1 MSRMPSNF
9 SHPLLAVLAACGLS
23 ACAVGPDYR
32 QPELATLPGS
42 FKHEAGWQTVQP
54 REEPAAADE
63 NAPWW
68 QPFADP
74 TLDALLRELAAAS
87 PGVAQAEARYR
98 QAQAALRATR
108 AGFSPT
114 VGASAGA
121 RRSSSGAGS
130 DASIANALT
139 LDLSASWTPDL
150 WGRLRREAEAGR
162 AELQASAADL
172 AALRLSLQ
180 ATLAQNYIR
189 LRIFD
194 LQRELLAQTEQA
206 YLRSLELTRN
216 QYDAGFAARADV
228 VQAETQLES
237 VRAELLDLAGQ
248 RATVENAVA
257 VLAGRPPSAL
267 DLGADG
273 SLPQLPAVPPA
284 MPASLLTRRP
294 DLVVAERRVAA
305 ANARIGVAEAA
316 WFPEL
321 TLSLSGGYQSGSLG
335 RLLDAPSRVWALGP
349 TLAATLFDG
358 GARSA
363 AVEQAVAAHE
373 ESAAAWREAVL
384 AALQETEDALARLRA
399 LEALAAQQGKVVALA
414 QENER
419 LVTNRY
425 RSGLVSFLEVAVA
438 QNTTLSARR
447 AALDVTRDRLEASVQ
462 LVASLGGGWAPA
474 LE

>member
-1 MSRMPSNF
+1 MSRMPSNL

-54 REEPAAADE
+54 REGQAAADE

-121 RRSSSGAGS
+121 RRSGS

-139 LDLSASWTPDL
+139 LDLGASWTPDL

-267 DLGADG
+267 ALSADG

-284 MPASLLTRRP
+284 MPGSLLTRRP

-321 TLSLSGGYQSGSLG
+321 TLSLSGGYQSGSL
-335 RLLDAPSRVWALGP
+335 RSLLDAPSRVWALGP

-363 AVEQAVAAHE
+363 AVDQAVAAHE

-399 LEALAAQQGKVVALA
+399 LKALAAQQGRVVALA

-462 LVASLGGGWAPA
+462 LVASLGGGWTQSVD
-474 LE
+474 